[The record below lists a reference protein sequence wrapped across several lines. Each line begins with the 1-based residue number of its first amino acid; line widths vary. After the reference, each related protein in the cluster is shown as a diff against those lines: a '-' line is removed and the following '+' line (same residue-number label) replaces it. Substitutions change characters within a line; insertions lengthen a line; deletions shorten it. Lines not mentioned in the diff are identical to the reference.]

1 MTVIKLLMLAAALL
15 VIPSPGLAQTT
26 IAFDE
31 FWIGPGGTM
40 KVSLSVPEAS
50 PLAKPRFHVIRD
62 GDKTPGARSRG
73 WVDFPEMAGTQD
85 VTLRAPAAEGEFWLI
100 LNDGSRMVAREPF
113 SVMSWDAVREWTMR
127 RLERKAE
134 ELRESLAKEPGG
146 VSPQPEATTQAVR
159 LLTSPPETRPGA
171 TLDVT
176 IRLPADVTEP
186 LDLQVAWA
194 TTASLG
200 YVEKERDATA
210 RRVGSPI
217 AVRASGKQPSTVS
230 IPAPAQPGEYDVLLM
245 LGSGLLDAATV
256 TVR

>member
-1 MTVIKLLMLAAALL
+1 MTVIKSLMLAAALL

-31 FWIGPGGTM
+31 FGIGPGGTM
-40 KVSLSVPEAS
+40 KVSLSVPEATS
-50 PLAKPRFHVIRD
+50 LAKPRFHVIRD

-113 SVMSWDAVREWTMR
+113 SVMSWDAVRERTMR

-134 ELRESLAKEPGG
+134 ELRESLAKEPGD

-176 IRLPADVTEP
+176 VRLPADVADAVDVQ
-186 LDLQVAWA
+186 LAWA

-200 YVEKERDATA
+200 FVEKEQDAVS
-210 RRVGSPI
+210 RRVGSL
-217 AVRASGKQPSTVS
+217 VTLRASGKQASTVS
-230 IPAPAQPGEYDVLLM
+230 MQAPAKPGEYDVLLM
-245 LGSGLLDAATV
+245 LGAGLLDAVTV